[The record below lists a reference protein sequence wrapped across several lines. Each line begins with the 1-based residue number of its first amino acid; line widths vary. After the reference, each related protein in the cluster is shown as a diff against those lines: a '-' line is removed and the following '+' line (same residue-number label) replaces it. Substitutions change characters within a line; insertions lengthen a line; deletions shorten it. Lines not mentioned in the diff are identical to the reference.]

1 MKLDAFDYDLPDG
14 RIATAPARPREA
26 AKLLDMTCADGF
38 LDRQVR
44 DFPDLCQP
52 GDVIVVNNTAVISA
66 RLSGYRGAAKISITL
81 HKCEISMDTCNVPS
95 FSSHWRVFAKP
106 AKKCRVD
113 DTIVFGDDF
122 AAHIL
127 GRGEGGDVAVCFINP
142 KKNNALVDGPELEN
156 CLARYGTIPL
166 PPYIS
171 RPDGATTADE
181 TDYQTMFARHP
192 GAVAAPT
199 AGLHFTPALA
209 AQLTGK
215 NVSIV
220 EITLH
225 VGAGTFLPVTV
236 DDIADHKMH
245 AEWGAISSHAASII
259 QTAQQSGHRIIAVG
273 TTSLRILEACFQQ
286 HGSIQAFAGETDIFI
301 RPGFKFGVV
310 DALLTNFH
318 LPKSTLLMLISAFSG
333 MRNVRDAYQHA
344 IAGDY
349 RFFSYGDACF
359 MRRAVH
365 PDIVTSLR
373 SHAREKSLMSSVP
386 EFGFHLQT
394 TDGMARRGQLTT
406 AWGIVETPVFMP
418 VGTAATVKGMMPN
431 SVAATGAQIILANTY
446 HLMLRPGPERVSR
459 LGGVRK
465 MMGWE
470 GPLLTRFGRVSSDVT
485 WPIAAIDRRWRNI
498 QIAP

>member
-26 AKLLDMTCADGF
+26 AKLLDMTSADGF
-38 LDRQVR
+38 ADRQMH

-52 GDVIVVNNTAVISA
+52 GDVIVVNNTSVIPA

-81 HKCEISMDTCNVPS
+81 HKCEISGDSSHAPG
-95 FSSHWRVFAKP
+95 FGSHWRVFAKP

-113 DTIVFGDDF
+113 DIIVFGDDF
-122 AAHIL
+122 AARVL
-127 GRGEGGDVAVCFINP
+127 GRGEDGDVAVCFINP
-142 KKNNALVDGPELEN
+142 INNNAVVAGIDLEKS
-156 CLARYGTIPL
+156 LARYGTMPL

-171 RPDGATTADE
+171 RPDGATAADDS
-181 TDYQTMFARHP
+181 DYQTMFAQHP

-209 AQLTGK
+209 AQLTAK

-245 AEWGAISSHAASII
+245 AEWGAISSHAASLI

-286 HGSIQAFAGETDIFI
+286 HGSIQTFAGETDIFI
-301 RPGFKFGVV
+301 TPGFKFGVV

-318 LPKSTLLMLISAFSG
+318 LPKSTLLMLISAFCG
-333 MRNVRDAYQHA
+333 MGNVRAAYQHA
-344 IAGDY
+344 IDGDY

-359 MRRAVH
+359 MQRAAH

-373 SHAREKSLMSSVP
+373 SHTKEM
-386 EFGFHLQT
+386 
-394 TDGMARRGQLTT
+394 RG
-406 AWGIVETPVFMP
+406 
-418 VGTAATVKGMMPN
+418 
-431 SVAATGAQIILANTY
+431 
-446 HLMLRPGPERVSR
+446 
-459 LGGVRK
+459 
-465 MMGWE
+465 
-470 GPLLTRFGRVSSDVT
+470 
-485 WPIAAIDRRWRNI
+485 
-498 QIAP
+498 